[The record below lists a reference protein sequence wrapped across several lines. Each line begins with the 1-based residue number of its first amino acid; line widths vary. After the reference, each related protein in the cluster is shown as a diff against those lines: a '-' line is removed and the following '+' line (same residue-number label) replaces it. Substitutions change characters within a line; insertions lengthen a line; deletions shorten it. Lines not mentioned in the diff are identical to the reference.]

1 MEINSFISNPFNNPT
16 EDKIKNVNNKIDRS
30 NFMERQVY
38 REEDLKDAKEI
49 MNKLLKKY
57 KSHIEYETYDKF
69 KAVTIIK
76 IVDTD
81 TKEVIKEIPPK
92 KLLDMV
98 AKMCEMAG
106 IMIDEK
112 V

>member
-1 MEINSFISNPFNNPT
+1 MEINGLVINPFNNPA
-16 EDKIKNVNNKIDRS
+16 EDKIKNVSNKVDKS
-30 NFMERQVY
+30 NFVERQIY
-38 REEDLKDAKEI
+38 HEEDLKDAKEI
-49 MNKLLKKY
+49 MDKLLKKH

-69 KAVTIIK
+69 KSVTIIK

-98 AKMCEMAG
+98 AKMCEMIG

>member
-1 MEINSFISNPFNNPT
+1 MEINGSLLNPFNNPT
-16 EDKIKNVNNKIDRS
+16 EDKIKNVNKKIDKS
-30 NFMERQVY
+30 NFIEKQIY
-38 REEDLKDAKEI
+38 CEEDLKDAKEI
-49 MNKLLKKY
+49 MDKLLKKH

-69 KAVTIIK
+69 KSVTIIK

-81 TKEVIKEIPPK
+81 TKEIIKEIPPK

-98 AKMCEMAG
+98 AKMCEMVG

>member
-1 MEINSFISNPFNNPT
+1 MEINGSFLNPFNNPT
-16 EDKIKNVNNKIDRS
+16 EDKIKNVNVEISRS
-30 NFMERQVY
+30 KFVEKQIY
-38 REEDLKDAKEI
+38 HEEDLKDAKEI
-49 MNKLLKKY
+49 MNKLLKKH

-69 KAVTIIK
+69 KSVTIIK
-76 IVDTD
+76 IVNTD

>member
-1 MEINSFISNPFNNPT
+1 MEINGLVINPFKNPT
-16 EDKIKNVNNKIDRS
+16 EDKIKKLNEKNDKRCIA
-30 NFMERQVY
+30 EKQIY
-38 REEDLKDAKEI
+38 HEEDLKNAKEI
-49 MNKLLKKY
+49 MDKLLKKH

-69 KAVTIIK
+69 KSVTIIK

>member
-1 MEINSFISNPFNNPT
+1 MDINGLIVNPFNNPT
-16 EDKIKNVNNKIDRS
+16 EDKIKNVNNKLDKS
-30 NFMERQVY
+30 NFVERQIY
-38 REEDLKDAKEI
+38 YEDDLKDAKEI
-49 MNKLLKKY
+49 MDKFLKKH

-69 KAVTIIK
+69 KSVTIIK

-81 TKEVIKEIPPK
+81 TKKVIKEIPPK

-98 AKMCEMAG
+98 AKMCEMVG
-106 IMIDEK
+106 IMIDKK